1 VTDEPRYWLGSSGC
15 WGEGGGRGAM
25 DAQARG
31 QRKKSSKEE
40 LKKLK
45 QEGQRN
51 VVRE

>member
-1 VTDEPRYWLGSSGC
+1 L
-15 WGEGGGRGAM
+15 

-40 LKKLK
+40 WKKLK